1 MKQRKVVSLIGIL
14 VVLVGTLFMM
24 TGCPTGQEP
33 QKQQE
38 YQWKPGEKAFFDIT
52 YDLTDCTY
60 NGSENYNNWQLKKT
74 NYKSRSRN
82 NSWSRW

>member
-1 MKQRKVVSLIGIL
+1 MKQKRIVSMIGML
-14 VVLVGTLFMM
+14 VVLLCTLFMM

-60 NGSENYNNWQLKKT
+60 NGSENYNNWQLKNKL
-74 NYKSRSRN
+74 
-82 NSWSRW
+82 